1 MSEAFLLPDP
11 LAATRALL
19 MMDADLRL
27 AITDKDAAGAD
38 RVNVYAEELPIEMAS
53 AKPRACVL
61 IQSEQGPAGI
71 GGYAELHEPSYNLY
85 TMGQTPK
92 EAMQIYLLAKRALKH
107 ARRQVVNGCLIHSY
121 DLVGAPRAGRD
132 PGTQWPFV
140 LSTWKSL
147 TSDKQAT

>member
-1 MSEAFLLPDP
+1 MSFIFPDP

-19 MMDADLRL
+19 MIDADLRL
-27 AITDKDAAGAD
+27 AITDKDAEGAD
-38 RVNVYAEELPIEMAS
+38 RVNVYAEELPEAMAS
-53 AKPRACVL
+53 AKARACVL
-61 IQSEQGPAGI
+61 IQSEQGPAGP

-92 EAMQIYLLAKRALKH
+92 EAMQVYLLARAALRN

-121 DLVGAPRAGRD
+121 DLIGSPRAGRD

-147 TSDKQAT
+147 TSDKQAA